1 MLKINKQQADTL
13 KEAGYVFKPHYLYQS
28 EKSMLLIDGR
38 AYQVELNGKPVNTAK
53 LIRLIK

>member
-1 MLKINKQQADTL
+1 MVKINRSQANIL

-38 AYQVELNGKPVNTAK
+38 AFQVELKGKPVKTAELVK
-53 LIRLIK
+53 LIK